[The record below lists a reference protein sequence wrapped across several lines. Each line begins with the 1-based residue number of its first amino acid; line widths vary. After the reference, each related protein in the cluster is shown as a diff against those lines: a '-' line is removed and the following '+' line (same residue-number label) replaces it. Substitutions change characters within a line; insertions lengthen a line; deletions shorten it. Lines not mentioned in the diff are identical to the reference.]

1 MADLRRGGRNYSYGA
16 TNLGEYD
23 DWHYA
28 FNVGGQR
35 YFVVRTKGSGGFIGD
50 DKYAIVSADDTNKVL
65 GYSASATNNN
75 ALDWA
80 EEYIQQRGAFN
91 PELEGMTDETMET
104 APDVKYSDLARF
116 LDPNTGNVSDKGGL
130 IQYLYTL
137 PQFKGKPIAQ
147 LEEAISDMPKLHMS
161 QGDVRAAQQGAYTD
175 IYGIQQDIGQ
185 ERSKAQSEMAVSGV
199 SSPSSTSFGGTG
211 ESFAEGLYSQAGAG
225 MSSMQDTYGLTDEKE
240 QEFSNWL
247 SNFS

>member
-1 MADLRRGGRNYSYGA
+1 MADLRRGGRDYSYGA

-23 DWHYA
+23 DWHYE
-28 FNVGGQR
+28 FNQGGER
-35 YFVVRTKGSGGFIGD
+35 FFVVRTKGSGGFIGD
-50 DKYAIVSADDTNKVL
+50 DKYAIVSADDTSKVL

-80 EEYIQQRGAFN
+80 EGYMETQRT
-91 PELEGMTDETMET
+91 EDYSGMDQTVET
-104 APDVKYSDLARF
+104 APNINYQDFANF
-116 LDPNTGNVSDKGGL
+116 IDPSTGNIKEQEGL
-130 IQYLYTL
+130 IKYLYTL
-137 PQFKGKPIAQ
+137 PQFAGKSLPQ
-147 LEEAISDMPKLHMS
+147 VQEAIKDMPKLNMDPTS
-161 QGDVRAAQQGAYTD
+161 LRTAQAGVYGD

-225 MSSMQDTYGLTDEKE
+225 MSSMQDTYGLADEKE
-240 QEFSNWL
+240 KEFSNWL